1 MASTVLWTDKK
12 RPFFG
17 LPISFTRYT
26 LTEDRL
32 LIDSGILVKHQEE
45 VRLYRMADFAVTQS
59 FLQRIFYVGD
69 VNISSSDNM
78 QGDFTLKSIRKPYT
92 VKDMLSDAVEKERG
106 EKGTSMKE
114 HLRQILSEESK
125 ENDYGEY
132 ENNLDG

>member
-114 HLRQILSEESK
+114 HLR
-125 ENDYGEY
+125 
-132 ENNLDG
+132 